1 MAEVKIQILN
11 IKTRRLKM
19 IKKHSVLIGI
29 SISFI
34 FLFIAISIYPG
45 GTYQDKNAAGFDWT
59 KNYISN
65 LFEENALNGSHN
77 VSRIWAFF
85 GMFFYSFSCA
95 IFFINM
101 SNKIPEKVFK
111 NIIKYAGILITPL
124 TFLII
129 TPLHDLMLNISSF
142 LFWNCISAITV
153 FIFMTK
159 LHFFKIYNI
168 ICILIFFYA
177 VYIHSSS
184 NWDFLPIVQK
194 INIISSL
201 FLMLGLE
208 YFTKKE
214 DFAHIK
220 PRKQNR

>member
-1 MAEVKIQILN
+1 
-11 IKTRRLKM
+11 M

-29 SISFI
+29 FIS
-34 FLFIAISIYPG
+34 LVLLLTAISIYPG
-45 GTYQDKNAAGFDWT
+45 GTYQDKNSVGFDWT

-65 LFEENALNGSHN
+65 LFEANALNGSQN
-77 VSRIWAFF
+77 TSRIWAYF
-85 GMFFYSFSCA
+85 GMFMYSISCA
-95 IFFINM
+95 IFFVNM

-111 NIIKYAGILITPL
+111 NIIKYTGILIMPL

-142 LFWNCISAITV
+142 LFWNCIGAITV

-168 ICILIFFYA
+168 ICLLIFFYA
-177 VYIHSSS
+177 VYIHTSS
-184 NWDFLPIVQK
+184 NWDLLPIIQK
-194 INIISSL
+194 VNTISSIL
-201 FLMLGLE
+201 LILGLE
-208 YFTKKE
+208 YFTEKE

-220 PRKQNR
+220 PRKQRTGQATNR

>member
-1 MAEVKIQILN
+1 
-11 IKTRRLKM
+11 M

-29 SISFI
+29 FIS
-34 FLFIAISIYPG
+34 LVLLLTAISIYPG
-45 GTYQDKNAAGFDWT
+45 GTYQDKNSVGFDWT

-65 LFEENALNGSHN
+65 LFEANALNGSQN
-77 VSRIWAFF
+77 TSRIWAYF
-85 GMFFYSFSCA
+85 GMFMYSISCA
-95 IFFINM
+95 IFFVNM

-111 NIIKYAGILITPL
+111 NIIKYTGILIMPL

-142 LFWNCISAITV
+142 LFWNCIGAITV

-168 ICILIFFYA
+168 ICLLIFFYA
-177 VYIHSSS
+177 VYIHTSS
-184 NWDFLPIVQK
+184 NWDLLPIIKKV
-194 INIISSL
+194 NTISSIL
-201 FLMLGLE
+201 LILGLE
-208 YFTKKE
+208 YFTEKE

-220 PRKQNR
+220 PRKQRTGQATNR